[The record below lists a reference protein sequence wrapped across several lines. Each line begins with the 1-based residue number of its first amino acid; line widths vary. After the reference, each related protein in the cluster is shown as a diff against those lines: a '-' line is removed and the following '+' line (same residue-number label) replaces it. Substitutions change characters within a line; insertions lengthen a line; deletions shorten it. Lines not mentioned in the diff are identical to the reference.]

1 MENDNLFRTNESN
14 DLSNQEIITLLK
26 QQNELMVRLESL
38 LNRSMERDEQDY
50 GYRAYIKDFN
60 MSIGSMIGLSF
71 KWLVESIP
79 LGIVL
84 GIIYSIIYFFHMI
97 SKYG

>member
-38 LNRSMERDEQDY
+38 LNRSMEEDNQKYEFRTSI
-50 GYRAYIKDFN
+50 RDFN

-71 KWLVESIP
+71 KWLVASIP
-79 LGIVL
+79 IGIVL
-84 GIIYSIIYFFHMI
+84 GIIYAIIFSIFM
-97 SKYG
+97 